1 MVGVLENDDPLLS
14 TTGAGASTRKL
25 DDRAFTEV
33 AQSYL
38 EAISVPREPTV
49 LAAYAQ
55 LKEQTDSMFAAISRA
70 IRIVFTRCTMP
81 YSSECEMISSVR
93 AEKLLEVTSSSA
105 GPNGGHPMFGSGF
118 GGAYDRFRAVHD
130 FSGHAKLNA
139 GFDRHGEFMTWLQQD
154 RDYAGLARWALATEL
169 HGRNS
174 VLCTTGDFVE
184 PKAILLDLRL
194 VLRSKRGLNVESD
207 RH

>member
-14 TTGAGASTRKL
+14 TTGAGPSTRKL

-70 IRIVFTRCTMP
+70 IRIVFTRCPMP

-105 GPNGGHPMFGSGF
+105 GPNGGHPMFGSGL

-139 GFDRHGEFMTWLQQD
+139 GFDRHGEFMT
-154 RDYAGLARWALATEL
+154 TEL

-194 VLRSKRGLNVESD
+194 VLRSKRGLNVESA

>member
-1 MVGVLENDDPLLS
+1 
-14 TTGAGASTRKL
+14 
-25 DDRAFTEV
+25 
-33 AQSYL
+33 
-38 EAISVPREPTV
+38 
-49 LAAYAQ
+49 
-55 LKEQTDSMFAAISRA
+55 
-70 IRIVFTRCTMP
+70 MP

-93 AEKLLEVTSSSA
+93 AEKLLEITSSSA
-105 GPNGGHPMFGSGF
+105 GPNGRHPMFGSRF

-130 FSGHAKLNA
+130 FSGHVKLNA

-154 RDYAGLARWALATEL
+154 RDFAGLARWALATEL

-194 VLRSKRGLNVESD
+194 VLRSKRGLNVESA